1 VIFCARNEDGIPT
14 WQLVLSGDK
23 TTTRRIK
30 PMVVGKEFAIQPGR
44 GKFAVCR
51 GRVLSCI
58 NSLDHWKGHKGDIC
72 GYKNVEAAL
81 EGFNSWR
88 GLMGFFE
95 NKDIVFGD
103 TFRIE
108 FEVIKV

>member
-23 TTTRRIK
+23 TTIRRIK